1 MLPCSPSNDMR
12 RKMKIKSVLGAL
24 ALIAT
29 SVFISVVPAQAGE
42 CSAEDP
48 CHTYAMVND
57 AGVVTNII
65 VCQPS
70 VCGSG
75 VWAGSRV
82 VLQVVA
88 NPETHQNQG
97 GVFGGTENKDKVVT
111 ESNGTFTITNK
122 NPVVQQEVIKE
133 TPNSGVQLQA
143 SIGAGTQQSFTV
155 ADTTQTPGQITFH
168 DEPIKQNVSATLTA
182 SEVNIETSTITVQDN
197 SVLNGTTTIVV
208 ENVVPFVTESITFT
222 ERQTQATVEAAV
234 ENMPIIKRQ
243 IIWFMG
249 RLSVWFI

>member
-1 MLPCSPSNDMR
+1 
-12 RKMKIKSVLGAL
+12 MKIKSVLGAL

-88 NPETHQNQG
+88 NPDTHLNQG
-97 GVFGGTENKDKVVT
+97 GIFGGTDNKDKIVT
-111 ESNGTFTITNK
+111 ESNGTFTITNN
-122 NPVVQQEVIKE
+122 NPVIKQEVIKE
-133 TPNSGVQLQA
+133 TPNSGVQLEA
-143 SIGAGTQQSFTV
+143 KIGPGTQQSFTV
-155 ADTTQTPGQITFH
+155 ADTAHTAGQITLH
-168 DEPIKQNVSATLTA
+168 DEAIKQNVSATLTA
-182 SEVNIETSTITVQDN
+182 SEVNIETSTVVISTVEKSIEIQPGIVIDTTLTSTRTVETITPV
-197 SVLNGTTTIVV
+197 
-208 ENVVPFVTESITFT
+208 VTESITFT
-222 ERQTQATVEAAV
+222 ERQTQASVEAAV

>member
-1 MLPCSPSNDMR
+1 
-12 RKMKIKSVLGAL
+12 MKIKSILGAL
-24 ALIAT
+24 ALLAT

-88 NPETHQNQG
+88 NPNTHLNQG
-97 GVFGGTENKDKVVT
+97 GIFGGTDNKDKIVT
-111 ESNGTFTITNK
+111 ESNGTFTITNN
-122 NPVVQQEVIKE
+122 NPVIKQEVIKE
-133 TPNSGVQLQA
+133 TPNSGVQLEA
-143 SIGAGTQQSFTV
+143 KIGAGTQQSFTV
-155 ADTTQTPGQITFH
+155 ADTAHTAGQITLH
-168 DEPIKQNVSATLTA
+168 DEAIKQNVSATLTA
-182 SEVNIETSTITVQDN
+182 SEVNIETSTVIVQDSSISN
-197 SVLNGTTTIVV
+197 ATTTIVV
-208 ENVVPFVTESITFT
+208 ETITPVVTESITFT
-222 ERQTQATVEAAV
+222 ERQTQASVQAAV

>member
-1 MLPCSPSNDMR
+1 
-12 RKMKIKSVLGAL
+12 MKKVILAVLLVYGLFSVGLVGT
-24 ALIAT
+24 INT
-29 SVFISVVPAQAGE
+29 SQAAE

-57 AGVVTNII
+57 SGVVTNII

-97 GVFGGTENKDKVVT
+97 GIFGGVDNKDKIVT

-122 NPVVQQEVIKE
+122 NPVVQKEVIKE
-133 TPNSGVQLQA
+133 TPNSGVQIEA
-143 SIGAGTQQSFTV
+143 SIGAGTQQSFTF
-155 ADTTQTPGQITFH
+155 ADTAKTSGQITFH
-168 DEPIKQNVSATLTA
+168 DEPIKQDVSATLTA
-182 SEVNIETSTITVQDN
+182 SEVNIETSTIMVQD
-197 SVLNGTTTIVV
+197 S
-208 ENVVPFVTESITFT
+208 NVTKEIIIEKVTPVVTESITFT
-222 ERQTQATVEAAV
+222 ERQTQASVEAAV

-243 IIWFMG
+243 IVWFMG